1 LATVELEI
9 IPRRRSLR
17 ASLKALLPWVRKGS
31 LAVLDQG
38 LFAGSNFLVNVLLAR
53 WLAPVEYGAFAV
65 AFAVFMLVGVLH
77 TAVLTEPMLIFG
89 PAKYRERFSEYLGAL
104 VRGHFAVTLPGSA
117 LIAAIALLVGRFYSF
132 AVGRALFALAVA
144 GLFILLLWLL
154 RRAFYARLSPGW
166 AASAGTAYVAILVA
180 SVFEL
185 HGSGRL
191 TVARAFL
198 AMATASFVATLMLA
212 LRLRPA
218 LGRDSTHL
226 RRVAEDHWGYGRWS
240 LATAGAVWLNG
251 SVYLLVLPAF
261 VGLAESGTLRALTNL
276 ITPASNC
283 ITALSAM
290 LLPHLSRVR
299 QSFGTRSTFQH
310 MWVALAVFL
319 FGSAI
324 QMGFLLIY
332 RLELLQFLYGG
343 KYKQHDAM
351 PFILLSLLPFATST
365 AGILGTGLQALERP
379 DQVFKSCIV
388 GTSVS
393 VIAGIALAATCG
405 VSGAVAGSLISSL
418 ATTYMMLRCYRKL
431 AHE

>member
-1 LATVELEI
+1 
-9 IPRRRSLR
+9 
-17 ASLKALLPWVRKGS
+17 
-31 LAVLDQG
+31 
-38 LFAGSNFLVNVLLAR
+38 
-53 WLAPVEYGAFAV
+53 
-65 AFAVFMLVGVLH
+65 
-77 TAVLTEPMLIFG
+77 
-89 PAKYRERFSEYLGAL
+89 
-104 VRGHFAVTLPGSA
+104 
-117 LIAAIALLVGRFYSF
+117 
-132 AVGRALFALAVA
+132 
-144 GLFILLLWLL
+144 
-154 RRAFYARLSPGW
+154 
-166 AASAGTAYVAILVA
+166 
-180 SVFEL
+180 
-185 HGSGRL
+185 
-191 TVARAFL
+191 
-198 AMATASFVATLMLA
+198 
-212 LRLRPA
+212 
-218 LGRDSTHL
+218 
-226 RRVAEDHWGYGRWS
+226 
-240 LATAGAVWLNG
+240 
-251 SVYLLVLPAF
+251 
-261 VGLAESGTLRALTNL
+261 
-276 ITPASNC
+276 
-283 ITALSAM
+283 
-290 LLPHLSRVR
+290 
-299 QSFGTRSTFQH
+299 